1 MGCRLPKLRKAEER
15 QSPGKIYSTLRRPQ
29 VETKVGVAYTYH
41 FLDFLLG
48 KEEVAVSSVLCLSSV
63 RELPVQVRELY
74 AQGFVLVALHPFV
87 HPCGP
92 RHARIQRQLH
102 RAVLLRETPQSS
114 EKSQLKWAGHHL
126 ETDVCVSGQQA
137 PDPEA
142 IQNYVKK
149 IQDVSDQGV
158 TFVGFLQQPGGG
170 PCFLGPWDPEDL
182 SSLHSSPSPIHRHAF
197 SSGSSPSDPAQPSRD
212 ASDPERTP
220 SDQAGTSPEDPGGP
234 TGDPDYDPSCP
245 VPGQN
250 CRPAPEEELRAAVPH
265 DPTHSTTIPQDPRRA
280 HPDKEGAGGPTH
292 ICGEVLRASRGLCP
306 LASAESPDPGPPGD
320 HYSPPGAGRR
330 RAEGRLADPADTHPG
345 SPLLEPG
352 APEENGNLGY
362 REGQDHER
370 VEASLNNNNH
380 VWNTKSSEEK
390 AADPLPPVGAHT
402 LGRTQL
408 FALYNHTGEL
418 ENSSRFYSLRVPLC
432 IQKEAGLTTEVDA
445 HWLDHMTQHFTSG
458 ARLID
463 GFFHL
468 ADDNDSGISS
478 VDSVFIFQSPAE
490 ESTATSYDAI
500 VVEQW
505 TVVDGVVVRTDY
517 IPLLQSL
524 APYGWRLMCVLPT
537 PVVRTNSDGS
547 LSTKQILFLQRP
559 TLQRKRKDFK
569 MLNLRGRS
577 KARKSYSSETPEKER
592 ESASP
597 VSESEV
603 DELLGNTREEEDEE
617 EEGGLMVEEEEREE
631 KRCQGAGTWG
641 GEEAIMKEAELQTD
655 SSPPLSEGGGVSDGN
670 QEEECAEVDWAS
682 TAKQEKSVRWTDVC
696 QRADSGLEEEMKD
709 RIKPQLSERALFS
722 GVC

>member
-1 MGCRLPKLRKAEER
+1 MIRSRT
-15 QSPGKIYSTLRRPQ
+15 SP
-29 VETKVGVAYTYH
+29 
-41 FLDFLLG
+41 
-48 KEEVAVSSVLCLSSV
+48 
-63 RELPVQVRELY
+63 
-74 AQGFVLVALHPFV
+74 
-87 HPCGP
+87 
-92 RHARIQRQLH
+92 
-102 RAVLLRETPQSS
+102 
-114 EKSQLKWAGHHL
+114 
-126 ETDVCVSGQQA
+126 
-137 PDPEA
+137 
-142 IQNYVKK
+142 
-149 IQDVSDQGV
+149 DQGV
-158 TFVGFLQQPGGG
+158 TSWASSSSPAGG
-170 PCFLGPWDPEDL
+170 PASWGPGTPRDL
-182 SSLHSSPSPIHRHAF
+182 SLAHSSPSPIHRHAF

-212 ASDPERTP
+212 ASEPERTP
-220 SDQAGTSPEDPGGP
+220 SDRAGTSQEDPGARRA
-234 TGDPDYDPSCP
+234 TRTTDPSCP
-245 VPGQN
+245 
-250 CRPAPEEELRAAVPH
+250 
-265 DPTHSTTIPQDPRRA
+265 TPRRE
-280 HPDKEGAGGPTH
+280 HPGKEGAGGADTH
-292 ICGEVLRASRGLCP
+292 LRGG
-306 LASAESPDPGPPGD
+306 AEGPPGASARRLRRD
-320 HYSPPGAGRR
+320 PGHGPSSGPTTAPPGPGGGAAR
-330 RAEGRLADPADTHPG
+330 GRLADPADTHPG
-345 SPLLEPG
+345 SPLLGPG

-390 AADPLPPVGAHT
+390 TADPLPPVGAHT
-402 LGRTQL
+402 MGRTQL

-592 ESASP
+592 GERLP
-597 VSESEV
+597 R
-603 DELLGNTREEEDEE
+603 LRERGGRAAGQHQREE

-631 KRCQGAGTWG
+631 ERCQGAGTWG
-641 GEEAIMKEAELQTD
+641 GEEALMREAELQTD
-655 SSPPLSEGGGVSDGN
+655 SSPPPPSEGGSVSDGN